1 MILKNK
7 KSSGLPRKATR
18 VPHWLSFTL
27 ISLLVLAGLAWL
39 GLSHGIHIDR
49 LSLPM
54 VRVENLS
61 LRLDRGFIVD
71 IGRLDIG
78 RLDVGRKSTTLSA
91 TAINSLAAA
100 IKKWSPLVQAIR
112 INRLN
117 YQDYS
122 GSLSYRNN
130 TVRINS
136 TDLALKAAI
145 HYQDQRFFIDLSH
158 LLIKPYQVRLTGK
171 ATYNMASDLLNFS
184 GGFTGSGING
194 TLRLSLQHDIL
205 DAVVRTKPFADL
217 ARLGKQLPLDQDVK
231 IWLTRNITARKFQI
245 DRLRLRCRIKNGLP
259 EIGPDSIEGTARA
272 EDADILFHPDLPP
285 VHCKELGITWQ
296 NDRLSFQLDG
306 PTYGNKNL
314 AGSRV
319 YIDHVIGPGS
329 ILAVTIKTD
338 TMLDPPVTRLLR
350 AYDINLPLEQQSG
363 TTAAKLQLTIDLR
376 NFKVTTKG
384 SFTTGEGAWSWQGSP
399 FLSHKATVLLTDDQ
413 VTISQA
419 DLSYQDILRVGLSG
433 TVNTSAG
440 QADLVGDIDN
450 LTLRR
455 GNDTLVQAAKIT
467 TPITVDFSGPT
478 TRINLQRFRTTII
491 LDGREKHIVLAS
503 LPAIR
508 PFAPILQHL
517 AIEGGEADIVT
528 RDMQRFHFSG
538 SADIPNTLL
547 SLAGLPVTSFVFQG
561 LSTPEET
568 ELSINKGKIN
578 ATITDRI
585 KVRLDDYLVTVAGT
599 GACSTFK
606 LTRPVQITGHN
617 SPLKING
624 FSIPAKKIE
633 IKGDCTKA
641 TFTVELPKGVIR
653 GVRTPKGMII
663 DGENLSAKFANQ
675 FLPFVDLKGG
685 VFNVSLRGTFDDYEG
700 YMEFKNVVIDD
711 NEYVLLNNIMAFI
724 DTIPALATFSS
735 PGFNRHGY
743 KVKEGL
749 VLLKCHDR
757 VLNILDFRADGTSI
771 NSRSHGVIDL
781 KNKTINMDMT
791 LHTLKSFSNII
802 DKIPWAGYALLG
814 ENGTLNTTLKIR
826 GNLEH
831 PDITTNLSEEAVM
844 APINIIKRAI
854 AWPFKLLQK
863 ATE

>member
-306 PTYGNKNL
+306 PTY
-314 AGSRV
+314 
-319 YIDHVIGPGS
+319 
-329 ILAVTIKTD
+329 
-338 TMLDPPVTRLLR
+338 
-350 AYDINLPLEQQSG
+350 
-363 TTAAKLQLTIDLR
+363 
-376 NFKVTTKG
+376 
-384 SFTTGEGAWSWQGSP
+384 
-399 FLSHKATVLLTDDQ
+399 
-413 VTISQA
+413 
-419 DLSYQDILRVGLSG
+419 
-433 TVNTSAG
+433 
-440 QADLVGDIDN
+440 
-450 LTLRR
+450 
-455 GNDTLVQAAKIT
+455 
-467 TPITVDFSGPT
+467 
-478 TRINLQRFRTTII
+478 
-491 LDGREKHIVLAS
+491 
-503 LPAIR
+503 
-508 PFAPILQHL
+508 
-517 AIEGGEADIVT
+517 
-528 RDMQRFHFSG
+528 
-538 SADIPNTLL
+538 
-547 SLAGLPVTSFVFQG
+547 
-561 LSTPEET
+561 
-568 ELSINKGKIN
+568 
-578 ATITDRI
+578 
-585 KVRLDDYLVTVAGT
+585 
-599 GACSTFK
+599 
-606 LTRPVQITGHN
+606 
-617 SPLKING
+617 
-624 FSIPAKKIE
+624 
-633 IKGDCTKA
+633 
-641 TFTVELPKGVIR
+641 
-653 GVRTPKGMII
+653 
-663 DGENLSAKFANQ
+663 
-675 FLPFVDLKGG
+675 
-685 VFNVSLRGTFDDYEG
+685 
-700 YMEFKNVVIDD
+700 
-711 NEYVLLNNIMAFI
+711 
-724 DTIPALATFSS
+724 
-735 PGFNRHGY
+735 
-743 KVKEGL
+743 
-749 VLLKCHDR
+749 
-757 VLNILDFRADGTSI
+757 
-771 NSRSHGVIDL
+771 
-781 KNKTINMDMT
+781 
-791 LHTLKSFSNII
+791 
-802 DKIPWAGYALLG
+802 
-814 ENGTLNTTLKIR
+814 
-826 GNLEH
+826 
-831 PDITTNLSEEAVM
+831 
-844 APINIIKRAI
+844 
-854 AWPFKLLQK
+854 
-863 ATE
+863 